1 MFKMNTNAAIPHKR
15 LPTPFPSERLRERIP
30 EDVFVFRF
38 SRSAGP
44 GGQNVNKVNT
54 RVTLLFDLT
63 ANEELT
69 PAEKRRIAAAL
80 SGRISSEGILRVT
93 SSRMRSQRAN
103 RETATERFYE
113 LLAKVLTP
121 RRPRKATRIPYRS
134 RRQRLENKRIHAETK
149 RLRGPVGN
157 PQETGTQRN
166 KRGRS

>member
-1 MFKMNTNAAIPHKR
+1 MASSE
-15 LPTPFPSERLRERIP
+15 PTVELLRKRIP

-69 PAEKRRIAAAL
+69 AAEKHRIAVTL

-93 SSRMRSQRAN
+93 SSRLRTQRAN
-103 RETATERFYE
+103 REAATDRFYE
-113 LLAKVLTP
+113 LLANVLIP
-121 RRPRKATRIPYRS
+121 QRPRKATRIPYGS
-134 RRQRLENKRIHAETK
+134 RRQRLENKRIRSEKK
-149 RLRGPVGN
+149 RLRRRVNDG
-157 PQETGTQRN
+157 
-166 KRGRS
+166 

>member
-1 MFKMNTNAAIPHKR
+1 MASSE
-15 LPTPFPSERLRERIP
+15 PTAELLRERIP
-30 EDVFVFRF
+30 EDGLVFRF

-63 ANEELT
+63 ASEELT
-69 PAEKRRIAAAL
+69 PTEKRRIAAAL

-121 RRPRKATRIPYRS
+121 QRPRKATRIPYGS
-134 RRQRLENKRIHAETK
+134 RRRRLENKRIRSEKK
-149 RLRGPVGN
+149 RLRGRVGDA
-157 PQETGTQRN
+157 P
-166 KRGRS
+166 